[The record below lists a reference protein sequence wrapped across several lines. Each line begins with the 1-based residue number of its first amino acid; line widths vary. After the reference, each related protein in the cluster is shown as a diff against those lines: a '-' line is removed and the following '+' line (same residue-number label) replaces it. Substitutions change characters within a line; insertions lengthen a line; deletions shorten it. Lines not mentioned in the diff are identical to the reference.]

1 MSSALTVLIGIAY
14 IALSIFFKFTPRL
27 RVIAGLVVGSLLAG
41 LVATWINKWV
51 AKGVTAVSGPIGR
64 WIGQSTHAVEIALPS
79 ALAFILAVIVIVHLK
94 GKKGGAGGKGGA
106 GKGGGGGKASLAHIA
121 LGCAVV
127 LPVIAGSVNEL
138 VRSVTR

>member
-1 MSSALTVLIGIAY
+1 MSSALIVLIGIAY
-14 IALSIFFKFTPRL
+14 IVLSIFFKFTPRL

-51 AKGVTAVSGPIGR
+51 AKGVTAVSGPLGR

-94 GKKGGAGGKGGA
+94 GKKGGAGKGGA

-121 LGCAVV
+121 LASAVV

>member
-51 AKGVTAVSGPIGR
+51 AKGVTAVSGPLGR

-94 GKKGGAGGKGGA
+94 GKKGGAGKGGT
-106 GKGGGGGKASLAHIA
+106 GKGGGGGKSSLAHIA
-121 LGCAVV
+121 LACAVM

>member
-51 AKGVTAVSGPIGR
+51 AKGVTAMSGPIGR

-94 GKKGGAGGKGGA
+94 GKKGGAGKGGA
-106 GKGGGGGKASLAHIA
+106 GKGGGKSSLAHIA
-121 LGCAVV
+121 LACAVV